1 MNGKRIHTAR
11 KKKKKKKRKEKERKE
26 KKNIFS
32 LQNSKIAQSVG
43 ISIRTA
49 GKVQIGNEIRFPVA
63 AELFWLFLCVY

>member
-1 MNGKRIHTAR
+1 MEKESTQPE
-11 KKKKKKKRKEKERKE
+11 KKKNKKKIKVKK